1 MQLKQIDILNY
12 KSITSPVSIKFK
24 EGEVVTLI
32 GKNGSGKTNIL
43 EALKRIFTNSPFTTI
58 DRTARAKA
66 YYYFQLTDEERE
78 KYFQAI
84 ELDEADGLIKVEYN
98 DNEPTIRLVSSP
110 AVQIN
115 VKRFREQAATI
126 LHEYKIAANKYI
138 SNLKK
143 IEVDNTSEF
152 ILYTQVDVQNDKGSL
167 THLDSWH
174 IQEIHRQLNEQQ
186 KSIQNILNT
195 FKDDYFKI
203 ENYNYS
209 NFSGIFYPI
218 KLHTIVEQEIKISPI
233 IAKSLGITKKKL
245 ESANIRL
252 NENIRNI
259 NHALQDSYNA
269 ILSQIKK
276 FEQLKEEIKKVFY
289 KADDDRY
296 ATQERKET
304 SRNLFMQKLKN
315 AVFSN
320 CYYID
325 NENTLLFSSSPNKQY
340 LTQQASIENF
350 KSQNPLIEAFHNFL
364 LTKKLYKD
372 NESLL
377 KFNELEPSRRKTL
390 IQHINK
396 DLATHIPEF
405 DKNEIKEF
413 LLKEENNQLALYIIE
428 NDNTKINVNETSLG
442 RRWYLTYLLV
452 KTIIKSGDI
461 LLIDEPAAFL
471 HPQAQREIKTDLAD
485 LAKQGITVIYATHSP
500 YMIPENWGDVY
511 NVYNTNHG
519 TKIHRFSSDDELVA
533 AIKQELGVTRSADIL
548 FNLDKT
554 LLLVEG
560 LADEACIRKF
570 AELLKYDL
578 KDYEILPCNGSPIL
592 DVTHLC
598 ISKNI
603 KFKALLDRDNLG
615 KPERW
620 LKGKFGYKEYLGTIK
635 NNTDCVFTPL
645 IRSGQSLEDCFNE
658 EDGIKYFSDY
668 TWHDYKNNTFHTTR
682 KIDRER
688 IATSNEFH
696 SETLY
701 NFEQLFNELKIPKL
715 TKT

>member
-43 EALKRIFTNSPFTTI
+43 EALKHIFTNSHFTTI
-58 DRTARAKA
+58 DRTAHAKA
-66 YYYFQLTDEERE
+66 CYYFQLTDEDRE

-84 ELDEADGLIKVEYN
+84 ELDEADGIIKVEYN

-115 VKRFREQAATI
+115 IKRFQEQAETI
-126 LHEYKIAANKYI
+126 LNEYKIAANKYI

-167 THLDSWH
+167 THLDSWRIKE
-174 IQEIHRQLNEQQ
+174 IQRQLNEQQ
-186 KSIQNILNT
+186 KSIQNILDT
-195 FKDDYFKI
+195 FNDDYFRL

-209 NFSGIFYPI
+209 HFSSNLYHIE
-218 KLHTIVEQEIKISPI
+218 LHTIVEQEIKISPI

-259 NHALQDSYNA
+259 NRALQDSYNA
-269 ILSQIKK
+269 VLAQIKK

-296 ATQERKET
+296 AMREGEEI
-304 SRNLFMQKLKN
+304 SRNLFMQELKN

-350 KSQNPLIEAFHNFL
+350 KSQNPLIEVFHNFL
-364 LTKKLYKD
+364 LTKKLYKE

-377 KFNELEPSRRKTL
+377 NFNELEPSRKETL
-390 IQHINK
+390 IRHINK
-396 DLATHIPEF
+396 EFLATHVPKF
-405 DKNEIKEF
+405 DKNEIKGF
-413 LLKEENNQLALYIIE
+413 LLKEENNQLVLYIIE
-428 NDNTKINVNETSLG
+428 NNNTEVNVNETSLG

-452 KTIIKSGDI
+452 KNIIKSGDI

-471 HPQAQREIKTDLAD
+471 HPQAQQEIKTDLAD
-485 LAKQGITVIYATHSP
+485 LAKQGIAVIYATHSP
-500 YMIPENWGDVY
+500 YMIPENWGNVY

-519 TKIHRFSSDDELVA
+519 TKIHQFSSDDELVA

-560 LADEACIRKF
+560 LADETCIRKF

-578 KDYEILPCNGSPIL
+578 NNYKIHVCDGDSILQVAYICLKLGIPKLYIML
-592 DVTHLC
+592 D
-598 ISKNI
+598 N
-603 KFKALLDRDNLG
+603 DNKY
-615 KPERW
+615 KPER
-620 LKGKFGYKEYLGTIK
+620 YKQTHSTYSECMSELTKHGDKCIFIG
-635 NNTDCVFTPL
+635 NTENGC
-645 IRSGQSLEDCFNE
+645 LEDLVKDENNKF
-658 EDGIKYFSDY
+658 KYFNTRQQ
-668 TWHDYKNNTFHTTR
+668 TW
-682 KIDRER
+682 KILASAINKITDQ
-688 IATSNEFH
+688 NEVCK
-696 SETLY
+696 ETLS

>member
-1 MQLKQIDILNY
+1 M
-12 KSITSPVSIKFK
+12 
-24 EGEVVTLI
+24 
-32 GKNGSGKTNIL
+32 
-43 EALKRIFTNSPFTTI
+43 
-58 DRTARAKA
+58 
-66 YYYFQLTDEERE
+66 
-78 KYFQAI
+78 
-84 ELDEADGLIKVEYN
+84 
-98 DNEPTIRLVSSP
+98 
-110 AVQIN
+110 
-115 VKRFREQAATI
+115 
-126 LHEYKIAANKYI
+126 
-138 SNLKK
+138 
-143 IEVDNTSEF
+143 
-152 ILYTQVDVQNDKGSL
+152 

-233 IAKSLGITKKKL
+233 IAISLGITKKKL

-396 DLATHIPEF
+396 DFLATHIPEF

-428 NDNTKINVNETSLG
+428 NDNTKVNVNETSLG

-533 AIKQELGVTRSADIL
+533 AIKQELGVTRSSDIL

-560 LADEACIRKF
+560 LADEACIRKL
-570 AELLKYDL
+570 AEILKYDL
-578 KDYEILPCNGSPIL
+578 SNYKIHVCDGDSILQVAYICLKLEHPKIYIIL
-592 DVTHLC
+592 DNDNKYKPDRYKETHSTYNECMRELVNQQDKC
-598 ISKNI
+598 KFVGITEDGCLEDLIKDENN
-603 KFKALLDRDNLG
+603 KFK
-615 KPERW
+615 
-620 LKGKFGYKEYLGTIK
+620 YY
-635 NNTDCVFTPL
+635 NTRQQKWKISIDAINKIANRNEVC
-645 IRSGQSLEDCFNE
+645 ED
-658 EDGIKYFSDY
+658 
-668 TWHDYKNNTFHTTR
+668 
-682 KIDRER
+682 
-688 IATSNEFH
+688 
-696 SETLY
+696 TLS

-715 TKT
+715 TNK